1 MGIAVSAKGEKKMP
15 KYIDIDGYRKLFDE
29 EYKETKKLI
38 EQGETHLDNLA
49 EGFHE
54 ASQVIDRI
62 PTADV
67 QEVRH
72 GKWIDEPSVK
82 IDAKRKRTVRI
93 MIYKCSLCNTSNG
106 RIKNAPYCP
115 NCGARMDESGTDT
128 NDGSRKE

>member
-1 MGIAVSAKGEKKMP
+1 MP

-62 PTADV
+62 PPADV
-67 QEVRH
+67 QEVRRGH
-72 GKWIDEPSVK
+72 WYWYENKNSFYEDEFECGW
-82 IDAKRKRTVRI
+82 
-93 MIYKCSLCNTSNG
+93 KCSCCNGYPDHDNYMADDYEY
-106 RIKNAPYCP
+106 KPNLKYCP
-115 NCGARMDESGTDT
+115 NCGARMDESATDIFV
-128 NDGSRKE
+128 GS

>member
-1 MGIAVSAKGEKKMP
+1 MP
-15 KYIDIDGYRKLFDE
+15 RYIDIDGYRKLFDG

-67 QEVRH
+67 AKEIFEDIEQLF
-72 GKWIDEPSVK
+72 IDGCETHYTMDPEEY
-82 IDAKRKRTVRI
+82 
-93 MIYKCSLCNTSNG
+93 YKL
-106 RIKNAPYCP
+106 KNKYT
-115 NCGARMDESGTDT
+115 CGAKMG
-128 NDGSRKE
+128 